1 MRQAVRGAF
10 WAGLYLALVLAPLVF
25 AAIGTPP
32 AARGFWTE
40 FSVALG
46 FVGLAMMGLQFA
58 LVARIQSVAAP
69 FGEDAL
75 VQFHRQMGYA
85 ATLFIFAHPL
95 VLVLLVSTTYAR
107 LFNPVTA
114 PWRARFGVLAVICL
128 VMVMVTSIWRKQLR
142 IRYEHWQAAH
152 ALLSTIAV
160 VAALVHVELVHYYIA
175 SVWKRG
181 LWAAMTAAFVG
192 VVVWVRVVK
201 PVTRLRRPWEVEA
214 VTPQPGA
221 TWTVSLCPV
230 GHDGFKFVPGQ
241 FGWLSLNR
249 SAFAFTQHP
258 FSFSSSAEGDGR
270 VQMSIR
276 ELGDFTRTVGS
287 IAPGTRAYLD
297 GPHGVFSPD
306 RHEGPGF
313 VLIGAGAGMA
323 PLVSMLR
330 TFADR
335 GERRPVMLF
344 YAIRR
349 IGDATFKVEV
359 DAFSERLPGFQV
371 VYVLREAPP
380 GWAGET
386 GRVDGALLSQH
397 LPDNYQRMQY
407 FICGPSSMQDTIE
420 EALDD
425 LGVPGEQVHTERFNF
440 V

>member
-10 WAGLYLALVLAPLVF
+10 WAGLYLTLVVAPLVF

-32 AARGFWTE
+32 AGRGFWTE

-58 LVARIQSVAAP
+58 LVARLQSVAAP

-85 ATLFIFAHPL
+85 GTLFIFAHPL
-95 VLVLLVSTTYAR
+95 VLVLLVSTSYAR
-107 LFNPVTA
+107 LLNPVTA
-114 PWRARFGVLAVICL
+114 PWRARFGLLAVICL
-128 VMVMVTSIWRKQLR
+128 AAVMVTSIWRKPLR
-142 IRYEHWQAAH
+142 IRYEHWQVAH

-175 SVWKRG
+175 SLWKRG
-181 LWAAMTAAFVG
+181 LWAAMTAAFVA
-192 VVVWVRVVK
+192 VVVWVRLVK

-214 VTPQPGA
+214 VTPERGE
-221 TWTVSLCPV
+221 TWTVTLRPV
-230 GHDGFKFVPGQ
+230 GHDGFNFVPGQ

-258 FSFSSSAEGDGR
+258 FSFSSSAEEGGR

-276 ELGDFTRTVGS
+276 ALGDFTRTVGS

-313 VLIGAGAGMA
+313 VLIGGGVGMA

-335 GERRPVMLF
+335 DERRPVKLF
-344 YAIRR
+344 YSVRR
-349 IGDATFKVEV
+349 IEDATFETEV
-359 DAFSERLPGFQV
+359 DGFAARLPAFQV
-371 VYVLREAPP
+371 VYVVREAPP

-386 GRVDGALLSQH
+386 GRIDGALLSRH
-397 LPDNYQRMQY
+397 LPKHYQRMQY
-407 FICGPSSMQDTIE
+407 FVCGPSPMQDAME
-420 EALDD
+420 EALAH
-425 LGVPGEQVHTERFNF
+425 LGVPGERVHTERFNF

>member
-1 MRQAVRGAF
+1 MRQAVRGAG
-10 WAGLYLALVLAPLVF
+10 WAGLYVALVLVPLVF

-32 AARGFWTE
+32 AGRGFWTE

-85 ATLFIFAHPL
+85 GTLFIFAHPL
-95 VLVLLVSTTYAR
+95 VLVLLVSTTYGR

-114 PWRARFGVLAVICL
+114 PWRARFGLLAVICL
-128 VMVMVTSIWRKQLR
+128 LAVMVTSIWRSQLR

-152 ALLSTIAV
+152 AVLSTVAV

-175 SVWKRG
+175 SLWKRG
-181 LWAAMTAAFVG
+181 LWAAMTAGFVG

-214 VTPQPGA
+214 VAQEPGA
-221 TWTVSLCPV
+221 TWTVTLRPV
-230 GHDGFKFVPGQ
+230 GHDGFNFTPGQ

-258 FSFSSSAEGDGR
+258 FSFSSSAEDGGR

-276 ELGDFTRTVGS
+276 ELGDFTRSVGS
-287 IAPGTRAYLD
+287 IAPGARAYLD

-313 VLIGAGAGMA
+313 VLIGAGVGMA

-335 GERRPVMLF
+335 GERRTVELF
-344 YAIRR
+344 YAVRR
-349 IGDATFKVEV
+349 VEDATFKVEV
-359 DAFSERLPGFQV
+359 DSFASRLPGFQV
-371 VYVLREAPP
+371 VYVLGEPPP
-380 GWAGET
+380 GWEGER
-386 GRVDGALLSQH
+386 GRIDGDLLSRH
-397 LPDNYQRMQY
+397 LPSHYERMQY
-407 FICGPSSMQDTIE
+407 FICGPSAMQDDME
-420 EALDD
+420 QALAR
-425 LGVPGEQVHTERFNF
+425 LGVPGDRVHTERFNF

>member
-1 MRQAVRGAF
+1 MRQAVRGAC

-32 AARGFWTE
+32 AGRGFWTE

-58 LVARIQSVAAP
+58 LVARLQSVAAP

-85 ATLFIFAHPL
+85 GTTFIFAHPL
-95 VLVLLVSTTYAR
+95 VLVLLVSTSYAR

-114 PWRARFGVLAVICL
+114 PWRARFGLLAVICL
-128 VMVMVTSIWRKQLR
+128 VAVMVTSIWRKQLR
-142 IRYEHWQAAH
+142 IRYEHWQVAH
-152 ALLSTIAV
+152 ALLSTVAV

-175 SVWKRG
+175 SLWKRG

-214 VTPQPGA
+214 VTQQPGA
-221 TWTVSLCPV
+221 TWTVTLRPI
-230 GHDGFKFVPGQ
+230 GHAGFNFLPGQ
-241 FGWLSLNR
+241 FGWLTLNR

-258 FSFSSSAEGDGR
+258 FSFSSSAEEDGR

-276 ELGDFTRTVGS
+276 ELGDFTRALRS
-287 IAPGTRAYLD
+287 LAPGTRAYLD

-313 VLIGAGAGMA
+313 VLIGAGVGMA
-323 PLVSMLR
+323 PLISMLR

-335 GERRPVMLF
+335 GERRPVKLF
-344 YAIRR
+344 YAVRR
-349 IGDATFKVEV
+349 IEDATFKVEV
-359 DAFSERLPGFQV
+359 DGFAARLPGFEV
-371 VYVLREAPP
+371 VYVVRQAPP
-380 GWAGET
+380 GWVGEK
-386 GRVDGALLSQH
+386 GRIDQALLSRH
-397 LPDNYQRMQY
+397 LPSRYQRMQY
-407 FICGPSSMQDTIE
+407 FVCGPSSMQDAME
-420 EALDD
+420 EALAR
-425 LGVPGEQVHTERFNF
+425 LGVPGERVHTERFNF